1 MGIAE
6 EGRYVL
12 IVEAGNAAPYSGH
25 KECELPVLSGELDK
39 VIDIGLDF
47 IHTALHGRNGI
58 ALALQADA
66 LAHHCTKPAVC
77 IICRSTAMN
86 TAQIA
91 AKHEDLVGRELP
103 DVFGRRELPLLALL
117 GEYA

>member
-12 IVEAGNAAPYSGH
+12 IVETGNAAPYSGY
-25 KECELPVLSGELDK
+25 KECELPVLPGEPDK
-39 VIDIGLDF
+39 LIDIGLDF
-47 IHTALHGRNGI
+47 LHTTLHGRNGI

-66 LAHHCTKPAVC
+66 LANHCTKPAVC

-91 AKHEDLVGRELP
+91 AEHKDLVGRELP
-103 DVFGRRELPLLALL
+103 DVFGRRELPFLTLL